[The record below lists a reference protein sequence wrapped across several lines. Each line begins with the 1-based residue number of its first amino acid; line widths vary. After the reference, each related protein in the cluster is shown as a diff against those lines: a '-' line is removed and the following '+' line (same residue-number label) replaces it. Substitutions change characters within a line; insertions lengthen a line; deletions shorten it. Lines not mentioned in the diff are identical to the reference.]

1 MIRDDRLYRLYCS
14 YIDDFL
20 KMKTADPKAKR
31 KRGVGLGS
39 EVSQIT
45 ALDAASP
52 IDHYFKDRRRVAAY
66 GRYMDDGYAIS
77 PSLEELRDQ
86 MCIRDRRPP
95 GDALGGKLGD
105 PLHLRK
111 WQGHRLV

>member
-1 MIRDDRLYRLYCS
+1 MEPDPGNWASFLKSPHDLIKARARRVIRDDRLYRLYCS

-52 IDHYFKDRRRVAAY
+52 IDHYFKDRRRVEAY
-66 GRYMDDGYAIS
+66 GRHG
-77 PSLEELRDQ
+77 
-86 MCIRDRRPP
+86 
-95 GDALGGKLGD
+95 
-105 PLHLRK
+105 
-111 WQGHRLV
+111 